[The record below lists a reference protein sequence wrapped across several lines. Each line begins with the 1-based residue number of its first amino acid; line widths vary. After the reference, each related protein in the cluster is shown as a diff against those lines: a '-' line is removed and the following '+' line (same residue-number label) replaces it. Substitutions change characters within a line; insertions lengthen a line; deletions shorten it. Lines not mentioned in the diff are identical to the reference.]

1 MFQICFK
8 GTCACVVSTK
18 SLRCGLPARLLE
30 RRRWLRHGCSAGRM
44 PLLPPFVR
52 RRAGYGGDGGFVIEF
67 GGVCYQDTY
76 PMYLACI
83 LHVFRMYLDVIRSYT
98 SRYTKIHQDTSRY
111 ICIYLF
117 GYHGNVSYLGIC
129 ILLYDTFKI
138 HSRYVQDTMYLNPQI
153 HDTQDTLT
161 IHVGYIGIHSRIRI
175 SSPTCRGRAWMSAWA
190 TPWAPW
196 QLL

>member
-1 MFQICFK
+1 MLFHL
-8 GTCACVVSTK
+8 CAPRCTVPMCVAPPVCLVS
-18 SLRCGLPARLLE
+18 
-30 RRRWLRHGCSAGRM
+30 
-44 PLLPPFVR
+44 
-52 RRAGYGGDGGFVIEF
+52 GDVGFVIEF

-175 SSPTCRGRAWMSAWA
+175 SSPTCGRAWMRAWA

-196 QLL
+196 QLP

>member
-1 MFQICFK
+1 MLADCTRGAAGPVCPVCVPAPPGVFLPERTSCS
-8 GTCACVVSTK
+8 GRNVSAGCVSHTSVHSDCDSRAWGSGVCARVVLESSQVFFSPSCSPRALRGHVSTH
-18 SLRCGLPARLLE
+18 SHP
-30 RRRWLRHGCSAGRM
+30 
-44 PLLPPFVR
+44 PLL
-52 RRAGYGGDGGFVIEF
+52 ASGAGDGGFVIEF

-98 SRYTKIHQDTSRY
+98 PRYTKIHQDTSRY

-138 HSRYVQDTMYLNPQI
+138 H
-153 HDTQDTLT
+153 
-161 IHVGYIGIHSRIRI
+161 
-175 SSPTCRGRAWMSAWA
+175 
-190 TPWAPW
+190 
-196 QLL
+196 